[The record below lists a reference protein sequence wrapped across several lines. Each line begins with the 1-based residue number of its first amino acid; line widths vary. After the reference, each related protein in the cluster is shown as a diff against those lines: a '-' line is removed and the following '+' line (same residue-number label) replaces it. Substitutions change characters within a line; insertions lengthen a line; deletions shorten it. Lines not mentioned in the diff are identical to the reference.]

1 MDSATTERQP
11 ILDSGL
17 THPLCFGD
25 LLSTARKR
33 HRVKQRKLSMIA
45 SAIGGPRVCVLKA
58 DGTNCEIETV
68 HAFNLV
74 GGRAGVVPMNL
85 LRSGDERLAD
95 YDVLALPG
103 GFSYGDDVVSGKVM
117 AVELVSFLAD
127 ALADFVA
134 AGKPILGICNGFQV
148 LVRTG
153 LLPFGHLGTQS
164 ATLALN
170 ASGRFECRWVRL
182 GRAGGGPLVEGLPER
197 LELPLA
203 HGEGRFFADE
213 PTLAAIESQNLVA
226 LRYLD
231 QEGQATEHYPDNPNG
246 AAHAIAGLASPS
258 GRILG
263 LMPHPER
270 FISRFQ
276 HPAWRRRPTTREPDG
291 LSVFRQVLALA

>member
-1 MDSATTERQP
+1 
-11 ILDSGL
+11 
-17 THPLCFGD
+17 
-25 LLSTARKR
+25 
-33 HRVKQRKLSMIA
+33 MIA
-45 SAIGGPRVCVLKA
+45 SVPSGPRVCVLKA
-58 DGTNCEIETV
+58 DGTNCEIETA
-68 HAFNLV
+68 HAFKLA
-74 GGRAGVVPMNL
+74 GGKAHVVPMNL
-85 LRSGDERLAD
+85 LRSGAERLAD

-127 ALADFVA
+127 ALADFA
-134 AGKPILGICNGFQV
+134 LARKPILGICNGFQV

-153 LLPFGHLGTQS
+153 LLPFGQLGAMR

-182 GRAGGGPLVEGLPER
+182 RASGSGPLVQGLPEQ

-213 PTLAAIESQNLVA
+213 ATLADIEAQGLVA
-226 LRYLD
+226 LRYVD
-231 QEGQATEHYPDNPNG
+231 AMGRPTEQYPENPNG
-246 AAHAIAGLASPS
+246 AVHAIAGLADPS

-270 FISRFQ
+270 YISRFQ
-276 HPAWRRRPTTREPDG
+276 HPAWRLRAAEQEPDG
-291 LSVFRQVLALA
+291 LAFFRQVLSLA

>member
-1 MDSATTERQP
+1 
-11 ILDSGL
+11 
-17 THPLCFGD
+17 
-25 LLSTARKR
+25 
-33 HRVKQRKLSMIA
+33 MIA
-45 SAIGGPRVCVLKA
+45 SAIRGPRVCVLKA

-68 HAFNLV
+68 HAFNLA
-74 GGRAGVVPMNL
+74 GGRAEVVPMNL
-85 LRSGDERLAD
+85 LRSGEARLAD
-95 YDVLALPG
+95 HDVLVLPG

-117 AVELVSFLAD
+117 AVELISFLAD

-134 AGKPILGICNGFQV
+134 AGKPVLGICNGFQV

-153 LLPFGHLGTQS
+153 LLPFGHLGTLS

-182 GRAGGGPLVEGLPER
+182 GRTGGGPLVDGLPER

-203 HGEGRFFADE
+203 HGEGRFFADAS
-213 PTLAAIESQNLVA
+213 TLAAIEAQNLVA

-231 QEGQATEHYPDNPNG
+231 PEGRATEQYPDNPNG
-246 AAHAIAGLASPS
+246 AAHAIAGLTDPS

-270 FISRFQ
+270 FVSRFQ
-276 HPAWRRRPTTREPDG
+276 HPAWRRRSAVQEPDG
-291 LSVFRQVLALA
+291 LAIFRQVLALA

>member
-1 MDSATTERQP
+1 MITS
-11 ILDSGL
+11 
-17 THPLCFGD
+17 D
-25 LLSTARKR
+25 LS
-33 HRVKQRKLSMIA
+33 
-45 SAIGGPRVCVLKA
+45 GPRVCVLKA

-68 HAFNLV
+68 HAFNLA
-74 GGRAGVVPMNL
+74 GGRAQVVPMNL
-85 LRSGDERLAD
+85 LRSGAERLSD
-95 YDVLALPG
+95 YDALALPG

-117 AVELVSFLAD
+117 AVELMSFLAD

-153 LLPFGHLGTQS
+153 LLPFGQLGS
-164 ATLALN
+164 MRSTLALN

-182 GRAGGGPLVEGLPER
+182 GTSGGGPLVQGLPEW

-213 PTLAAIESQNLVA
+213 ATLAAIEAQGLVV

-231 QEGQATEHYPDNPNG
+231 AEGHPTVHYPENPNG
-246 AAHAIAGLASPS
+246 AAHAIAGLTDPS

-270 FISRFQ
+270 FVSRFQ
-276 HPAWRRRPTTREPDG
+276 HPAWRQRSAERAPDG
-291 LSVFRQVLALA
+291 LMFFRRVLELA